1 MKRILIHTLIFS
13 PDGVSTAYLY
23 NDIALRLQERGYEVV
38 VLTTTPHFNIVPS
51 QVEKQPTRW
60 KIWGFCKV
68 SRFHGMTVLHV
79 PQRKF
84 KSTLLRLLGF
94 CYWHFVSFFVGLTIR
109 HVDLILSP
117 SPPLTIGLLNLWLA
131 KLKGCKVV
139 YNVQEIYPDIL
150 KLKGGIVLKFL
161 RWMEHK
167 VYNGSD
173 AVTTIDKV
181 FHDTIV
187 DRFEDESKLHI
198 IPNFVD
204 TDLYHEVAVQSSSTS
219 EATKSITSSSRV
231 QDTSRIGELENSTSN
246 SKPATDSK
254 LYTLNSELFPDTENI
269 KLLYAGNIGHAQ
281 SWEPLIELADRTR
294 DLNVEY
300 IVIGEGAKRGY
311 VEEEI
316 KKRGLEKL
324 HLLPYQPRE
333 LMPAILSYSDAS
345 FIFMAP
351 EMDGDGFPSKVYTI
365 MACQRPMLILSGE
378 NTPIVNF
385 LKDKGCAKLITEK
398 DFDKKVDEMVEW
410 LRGVTKEELR
420 SMGEKGITEIR
431 KHYTKEIVT
440 SQYADL
446 VDSLL
451 NTNSTK

>member
-1 MKRILIHTLIFS
+1 MAKKILIHSLIFS

-23 NDIALRLQERGYEVV
+23 NDIALRLQQRGYEVL
-38 VLTTTPHFNIVPS
+38 VLTTTPHFNIVPE
-51 QVEKQPTRW
+51 QVEKQPMHW
-60 KIWGFCKV
+60 KIWGICKE
-68 SRFHGMTVLHV
+68 SRFNGMTVLHV
-79 PQRKF
+79 PQKKF
-84 KSTLLRLLGF
+84 KSTVLRLLGF
-94 CYWHFVSFFVGLTIR
+94 VYWHIVSFIIGLSIK

-117 SPPLTIGLLNLWLA
+117 SPPLTLGYLNLGLA

-150 KLKGGIVLKFL
+150 KLKGGVVLKFL
-161 RWMEHK
+161 RWMEKK

-173 AVTTIDKV
+173 AVTTIDRV

-187 DRFEDESKLHI
+187 DRFEDKSKLHI

-204 TDLYHEVAVQSSSTS
+204 TDLYKEVSSSEVNS
-219 EATKSITSSSRV
+219 LL
-231 QDTSRIGELENSTSN
+231 DTTIFP
-246 SKPATDSK
+246 KTDS
-254 LYTLNSELFPDTENI
+254 I

-281 SWEPLIELADRTR
+281 SWEPLIALAERTK

-300 IVIGEGAKRGY
+300 IVIGEGAKRDY
-311 VEEEI
+311 VEAEI
-316 KKRGLEKL
+316 QKKDLKKL

-365 MACQRPMLILSGE
+365 MACQRPLLVLSGE

-385 LKDKGCAKLITEK
+385 LKDKGCVKLVTEK
-398 DFDKKVDEMVEW
+398 DFEKKVDEMVSW
-410 LRGVTKEELR
+410 LSEITKEELR
-420 SMGEKGITEIR
+420 EMGKRGLAEIEA
-431 KHYTKEIVT
+431 KYTKEKVT
-440 SQYADL
+440 DMYVDL
-446 VDSLL
+446 VDSLV
-451 NTNSTK
+451 K

>member
-1 MKRILIHTLIFS
+1 MKRILIHSLIFS

-23 NDIALRLQERGYEVV
+23 NDIALRLQQRGYEVV
-38 VLTTTPHFNIVPS
+38 VLTTTPHFNIVPE
-51 QVEKQPTRW
+51 QVEKQPMHW
-60 KIWGFCKV
+60 KMWGFCKV
-68 SRFHGMTVLHV
+68 SKFNGMTVLHV
-79 PQRKF
+79 PQKKF
-84 KSTLLRLLGF
+84 KSTVLRLLGF
-94 CYWHFVSFFVGLTIR
+94 VYWHIVSFFIGLTIK

-117 SPPLTIGLLNLWLA
+117 SPPLTVGWMNLGLA
-131 KLKGCKVV
+131 KLKGGKVI

-150 KLKGGIVLKFL
+150 KLKGGFVLKFL
-161 RWMEHK
+161 KWMEHK

-181 FHDTIV
+181 FYDTIEP
-187 DRFEDESKLHI
+187 RFEDKSKLYI

-204 TDLYHEVAVQSSSTS
+204 TGLYRALSSLQ
-219 EATKSITSSSRV
+219 V
-231 QDTSRIGELENSTSN
+231 NSLLDPKLFPN
-246 SKPATDSK
+246 TDS
-254 LYTLNSELFPDTENI
+254 I

-281 SWEPLIELADRTR
+281 SWEPLIELADKTR

-316 KKRGLEKL
+316 QKRDLKKL

-351 EMDGDGFPSKVYTI
+351 ENDGDGFPSKVYTI
-365 MACQRPMLILSGE
+365 MACERPLLVLSGE

-398 DFDKKVDEMVEW
+398 DFNKKVNEMVEW
-410 LRGVTKEELR
+410 LRTVTKEDL
-420 SMGEKGITEIR
+420 SLMGKKGLAEIQA
-431 KHYTKEIVT
+431 KYTKEKVT
-440 SQYADL
+440 DMYVDL
-446 VDSLL
+446 VDTLL
-451 NTNSTK
+451 EHEPHK

>member
-1 MKRILIHTLIFS
+1 MKKRVLIHSLIFS

-38 VLTTTPHFNIVPS
+38 VLTTTPHFNIVPE
-51 QVEKQPTRW
+51 QVAKQPMRW
-60 KIWGFCKV
+60 KVWGLCKV
-68 SRFHGMTVLHV
+68 SDFHGMRVLHV

-84 KSTLLRLLGF
+84 KSTALRMLGF
-94 CYWHFVSFFVGLTIR
+94 VYWHFVSFFIGLFIR

-131 KLKGCKVV
+131 RLKGCKVV

-150 KLKGGIVLKFL
+150 KLKGGVALKVL
-161 RWMEHK
+161 RWMERK

-181 FHDTIV
+181 FYDTIV
-187 DRFEDESKLHI
+187 GRFKEPSRLHI

-204 TDLYHEVAVQSSSTS
+204 TELYHEVSGQ
-219 EATKSITSSSRV
+219 
-231 QDTSRIGELENSTSN
+231 ELENLRMRWANTDLSN
-246 SKPATDSK
+246 DTD
-254 LYTLNSELFPDTENI
+254 TI

-294 DLNVEY
+294 ELNVEY
-300 IVIGEGAKRGY
+300 IVIGEGAKRDY
-311 VEEEI
+311 VASEI
-316 KKRGLEKL
+316 EKRGLEKL

-351 EMDGDGFPSKVYTI
+351 ESDTDGFPSKVYTI
-365 MACQRPMLILSGE
+365 MACERPLLVLSGE

-385 LKDKGCAKLITEK
+385 LKDKGCAKLITEQ
-398 DFDKKVDEMVEW
+398 DFGKKVDEMVAW
-410 LRGVTKEELR
+410 LGSVTREELKE
-420 SMGEKGITEIR
+420 MGRKGLAEIQA
-431 KHYTKEIVT
+431 KYTKEKVT
-440 SQYADL
+440 DMYVEL
-446 VDSLL
+446 VGSLL
-451 NTNSTK
+451 T

>member
-1 MKRILIHTLIFS
+1 MAKRVLIHSLIFS

-23 NDIALRLQERGYEVV
+23 NDIALRLQQRGYEVV
-38 VLTTTPHFNIVPS
+38 VLTTVPHFNIVPE
-51 QVEKQPTRW
+51 QVEKQPMHW
-60 KIWGFCKV
+60 KVWGFCKV
-68 SRFHGMTVLHV
+68 SKFNGMTVLHV
-79 PQRKF
+79 PQKKF
-84 KSTLLRLLGF
+84 KSTVLRLFGF
-94 CYWHFVSFFVGLTIR
+94 VYWHIVSFIIGLTIK

-117 SPPLTIGLLNLWLA
+117 SPPLTVGWMNLGLA
-131 KLKGCKVV
+131 KLKGCKVI

-150 KLKGGIVLKFL
+150 KLKGGIALKFL

-187 DRFEDESKLHI
+187 PRFDDKSKLHI

-204 TDLYHEVAVQSSSTS
+204 TDLYKEVSSLELNSLL
-219 EATKSITSSSRV
+219 
-231 QDTSRIGELENSTSN
+231 DTSLFP
-246 SKPATDSK
+246 KTDS
-254 LYTLNSELFPDTENI
+254 I

-316 KKRGLEKL
+316 QKRGLEKL

-398 DFDKKVDEMVEW
+398 VFEKKVDEMVVW
-410 LRGVTKEELR
+410 LRGVTKEELQA
-420 SMGEKGITEIR
+420 MGKNGLAEIQA
-431 KHYTKEIVT
+431 KYTKEKVT
-440 SQYADL
+440 DMYVDL
-446 VDSLL
+446 VDSLI
-451 NTNSTK
+451 KE

>member
-1 MKRILIHTLIFS
+1 MIVKKRVLIHTLIFS

-23 NDIALRLQERGYEVV
+23 NDIALRLQQRGYDVA
-38 VLTTTPHFNIVPS
+38 VLTTTPHFNIVPE
-51 QVEKQPTRW
+51 QVEKQPMRW
-60 KIWGFCKV
+60 KVWGLCKV
-68 SRFHGMTVLHV
+68 SKFNGMTVLHV
-79 PQRKF
+79 PQKKF
-84 KSTLLRLLGF
+84 KSTVLRLLGF
-94 CYWHFVSFFVGLTIR
+94 VYWHIVSFFIGLTIK

-117 SPPLTIGLLNLWLA
+117 SPPLTIGLLNLWLG

-150 KLKGGIVLKFL
+150 KLKGGFVLKFL
-161 RWMEHK
+161 RWMEHM

-181 FHDTIV
+181 FYDTIEP
-187 DRFEDESKLHI
+187 RFEDKSKLHI

-204 TDLYHEVAVQSSSTS
+204 TGLYRALSSLQ
-219 EATKSITSSSRV
+219 V
-231 QDTSRIGELENSTSN
+231 NSLLDPKLFPN
-246 SKPATDSK
+246 TDS
-254 LYTLNSELFPDTENI
+254 I

-281 SWEPLIELADRTR
+281 SWEPLIELADKTR

-316 KKRGLEKL
+316 QKRDLKKL

-351 EMDGDGFPSKVYTI
+351 ENDGDGFPSKVYTI
-365 MACQRPMLILSGE
+365 MACERPLLVLSGE

-398 DFDKKVDEMVEW
+398 DFNKKVNEMVEW
-410 LRGVTKEELR
+410 LRTVTKEDL
-420 SMGEKGITEIR
+420 SLMGKKGLAEIQA
-431 KHYTKEIVT
+431 KYTKEKVT
-440 SQYADL
+440 DMYVDL
-446 VDSLL
+446 VDTLL
-451 NTNSTK
+451 EHEPHK

>member
-1 MKRILIHTLIFS
+1 MKRVLIHSLIFS

-23 NDIALRLQERGYEVV
+23 NDIALRLQQKEYEVV
-38 VLTTTPHFNIVPS
+38 VLSTTPHFNIVQE
-51 QVEKQPTRW
+51 QVEKQPMKW
-60 KIWGFCKV
+60 KVWGFCKV
-68 SRFHGMTVLHV
+68 SKFNGITVLHV
-79 PQRKF
+79 PQKKF
-84 KSTLLRLLGF
+84 KSTLLRLFGF
-94 CYWHFVSFFVGLTIR
+94 IYWHIVSFFIGLTIK

-117 SPPLTIGLLNLWLA
+117 SPPLTVGWMNLGLA

-150 KLKGGIVLKFL
+150 KLKGGLVLKFL

-181 FHDTIV
+181 FHNTIV
-187 DRFEDESKLHI
+187 DRFEDKSKLHI

-204 TDLYHEVAVQSSSTS
+204 TELYKEVSSL
-219 EATKSITSSSRV
+219 EINNLLDSS
-231 QDTSRIGELENSTSN
+231 
-246 SKPATDSK
+246 
-254 LYTLNSELFPDTENI
+254 LFPQNDSI

-281 SWEPLIELADRTR
+281 SWEPLIELADKTR
-294 DLNVEY
+294 ELNVEY
-300 IVIGEGAKRGY
+300 IIIGEGAKRGY
-311 VEEEI
+311 VEDEI
-316 KKRGLEKL
+316 KNRNLEKL
-324 HLLPYQPRE
+324 RLLPYQPRE

-398 DFDKKVDEMVEW
+398 DLERKMGEMVEW
-410 LRGVTKEELR
+410 LSNITKEELR
-420 SMGEKGITEIR
+420 EMGKRGLAEIEA
-431 KHYTKEIVT
+431 KYTKEKVT
-440 SQYADL
+440 DMYVDL
-446 VDSLL
+446 VDSLI
-451 NTNSTK
+451 KK

>member
-1 MKRILIHTLIFS
+1 MKRVLIHTLIFS

-23 NDIALRLQERGYEVV
+23 NDIALRLQQRGYEVV
-38 VLTTTPHFNIVPS
+38 VLTTTPHFNIVPE
-51 QVEKQPTRW
+51 QVEKQPMHW
-60 KIWGFCKV
+60 KVRGFCKV
-68 SRFHGMTVLHV
+68 SKFNGMTVLHV
-79 PQRKF
+79 PQKKF
-84 KSTLLRLLGF
+84 KSTALRLFGF
-94 CYWHFVSFFVGLTIR
+94 IYWHIVSFFIGLTVR

-117 SPPLTIGLLNLWLA
+117 SPPLTVGWMNLGLA
-131 KLKGCKVV
+131 KLKGCKIV

-150 KLKGGIVLKFL
+150 KLKGGFVLKFL

-181 FHDTIV
+181 FYDTIEP
-187 DRFEDESKLHI
+187 RFEDKSKLHI

-204 TDLYHEVAVQSSSTS
+204 TALYRALSSLQ
-219 EATKSITSSSRV
+219 V
-231 QDTSRIGELENSTSN
+231 NSLLDPKLFPN
-246 SKPATDSK
+246 TDS
-254 LYTLNSELFPDTENI
+254 I

-281 SWEPLIELADRTR
+281 SWKPLIELADKTR

-311 VEEEI
+311 LVEEI
-316 KKRGLEKL
+316 QKRDLNKL
-324 HLLPYQPRE
+324 YLLPYQSRE

-365 MACQRPMLILSGE
+365 MACERPLLVLSGE

-398 DFDKKVDEMVEW
+398 DFNRKVDEMVEW
-410 LRGVTKEELR
+410 LHSVTKEEL
-420 SMGEKGITEIR
+420 SQMGKKGLAEIQA
-431 KHYTKEIVT
+431 KYTKEKVT
-440 SQYADL
+440 DMYVDL
-446 VDSLL
+446 VDNLL
-451 NTNSTK
+451 EHESCK

>member
-1 MKRILIHTLIFS
+1 MKRVLIHTLIFS

-23 NDIALRLQERGYEVV
+23 NDIALRLRQRGYEVV
-38 VLTTTPHFNIVPS
+38 VLTTTPHFNIVPE
-51 QVEKQPTRW
+51 QVEKQPMQW
-60 KIWGFCKV
+60 KVWGFCKV
-68 SRFHGMTVLHV
+68 SKFNGMTVLHV
-79 PQRKF
+79 PQKKF
-84 KSTLLRLLGF
+84 KSTLLRLIGF
-94 CYWHFVSFFVGLTIR
+94 VYWHIVSFIIGLSIK

-117 SPPLTIGLLNLWLA
+117 SPPLTVGWMNLGLA

-150 KLKGGIVLKFL
+150 KLKGGFVQKFL
-161 RWMEHK
+161 SWMEHK

-173 AVTTIDKV
+173 AVTTIDQV
-181 FHDTIV
+181 FYATIEP
-187 DRFEDESKLHI
+187 RFEDKSKLHI

-204 TDLYHEVAVQSSSTS
+204 TTLYRALEVQEFNSL
-219 EATKSITSSSRV
+219 RV
-231 QDTSRIGELENSTSN
+231 QGKWDDKLFPN
-246 SKPATDSK
+246 TDS
-254 LYTLNSELFPDTENI
+254 I

-281 SWEPLIELADRTR
+281 SWEPLIELAEKTR

-311 VEEEI
+311 VEDEI
-316 KKRGLEKL
+316 KKRSLDKL

-365 MACQRPMLILSGE
+365 MACERPLLVLSGE

-398 DFDKKVDEMVEW
+398 DFNRKVDEMVKW
-410 LRGVTKEELR
+410 LSNITKEELKE
-420 SMGEKGITEIR
+420 MGKKGLAEIQA
-431 KHYTKEIVT
+431 KYTKEKVT
-440 SQYADL
+440 DMYSNL
-446 VDSLL
+446 VDSLVL
-451 NTNSTK
+451 KV

>member
-1 MKRILIHTLIFS
+1 MKDMKRVLIHTLIFS

-23 NDIALRLQERGYEVV
+23 NDIALRLQQRGYEVV
-38 VLTTTPHFNIVPS
+38 VLTTTPHFNIVPE
-51 QVEKQPTRW
+51 QVEKQPMHW
-60 KIWGFCKV
+60 KVWGFCKV
-68 SRFHGMTVLHV
+68 SKFNGMTVLHV
-79 PQRKF
+79 PQKKF
-84 KSTLLRLLGF
+84 KSTALRLLGF
-94 CYWHFVSFFVGLTIR
+94 IYWHIVSFFIGLTVR

-117 SPPLTIGLLNLWLA
+117 SPPLTVGWMNLGLA
-131 KLKGCKVV
+131 KLKGCKIV

-150 KLKGGIVLKFL
+150 KLKGGFVLKFL

-181 FHDTIV
+181 FYDTIEP
-187 DRFEDESKLHI
+187 RFEDKSKLHI

-204 TDLYHEVAVQSSSTS
+204 TALYRALEVQ
-219 EATKSITSSSRV
+219 EFKSLRA
-231 QDTSRIGELENSTSN
+231 QGKWDD
-246 SKPATDSK
+246 K
-254 LYTLNSELFPDTENI
+254 LFPEKESI

-281 SWEPLIELADRTR
+281 SWEPLIELVDRTR

-365 MACQRPMLILSGE
+365 MACERPLLVLSGE

-398 DFDKKVDEMVEW
+398 DFNRKVDEMVEW
-410 LRGVTKEELR
+410 LHSVTKEEL
-420 SMGEKGITEIR
+420 SQMGKKGLAEIQA
-431 KHYTKEIVT
+431 KYTKEKVT
-440 SQYADL
+440 DMYSNL
-446 VDSLL
+446 VDSLVL
-451 NTNSTK
+451 KV

>member
-1 MKRILIHTLIFS
+1 MKRVLIHSLIFS

-23 NDIALRLQERGYEVV
+23 NDIALRLQKRGYEVV
-38 VLTTTPHFNIVPS
+38 VLTTTPHFNIVPE
-51 QVEKQPTRW
+51 QVEKQPMKW
-60 KIWGFCKV
+60 KMWGLCKV
-68 SRFHGMTVLHV
+68 SKFNGMTVLHV
-79 PQRKF
+79 PQKKF
-84 KSTLLRLLGF
+84 KSTVLRLLGF
-94 CYWHFVSFFVGLTIR
+94 VYWHIVSFFIGLTIK

-117 SPPLTIGLLNLWLA
+117 SPPLTIGWLNLGLA

-150 KLKGGIVLKFL
+150 KLKGGITLKFL

-167 VYNGSD
+167 VYSGSD

-187 DRFEDESKLHI
+187 DRFEDKNKLHI

-204 TDLYHEVAVQSSSTS
+204 TDLYHEVNDQ
-219 EATKSITSSSRV
+219 
-231 QDTSRIGELENSTSN
+231 ELENLRIRWANTNLSN
-246 SKPATDSK
+246 DPNT
-254 LYTLNSELFPDTENI
+254 I

-281 SWEPLIELADRTR
+281 SWEPLIELVDRTR

-316 KKRGLEKL
+316 KKKDLKKL
-324 HLLPYQPRE
+324 HLLPYQPRD

-365 MACQRPMLILSGE
+365 MACERPMLILSGE

-385 LKDKGCAKLITEK
+385 LKDKDCAKLITEK
-398 DFDKKVDEMVEW
+398 DFDKKVDEIVEW
-410 LRGVTKEELR
+410 LRNTSKDDLQR
-420 SMGEKGITEIR
+420 MGKNGLAEIR
-431 KHYTKEIVT
+431 ARYTKEIVT
-440 SQYADL
+440 GMYADL
-446 VDSLL
+446 VKELIGE
-451 NTNSTK
+451 